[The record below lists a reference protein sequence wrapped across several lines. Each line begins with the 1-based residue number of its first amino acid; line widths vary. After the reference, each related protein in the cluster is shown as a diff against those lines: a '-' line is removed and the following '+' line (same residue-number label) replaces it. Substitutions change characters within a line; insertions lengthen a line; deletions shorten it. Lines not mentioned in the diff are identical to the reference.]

1 MIKYILI
8 ICAAFAICYCMDFY
22 IKSIRTDVSALSKY
36 MLFLGLGCALWELGY
51 AFTDFYRRPYIM
63 VYYEKTALVGAAA
76 MIATEFLLY
85 FMWLRNH
92 AGERSVVMK
101 RSILMSMF
109 LMVAACMLRLYYPFS
124 VTGIAVC
131 SPFLCTLAFWIVV
144 YAANSYRNFHTS
156 AKTLG
161 KYIYDNGNIGFLSF
175 SGNGRLIVLNE
186 TAKQIVGISE
196 SDALRLIDIFDLN
209 SMSEPEFLEKV
220 RTESESEYHLTAKRT
235 DKVCSTSFREIKDA
249 FGETNFFICAIY
261 DRSKEEEILESI
273 RKSGDAKSNFLASMT
288 HEIRTPIN
296 AILGMRE
303 MIERESTSE
312 EILGYSRSM
321 EKAGEHLLAIV
332 NDVLDYSKIQSG
344 MLNLIPVRYDLR
356 ELFHKLIIRY
366 KQKIVQKGIAFTYS
380 IHEELPA
387 YLYGDEVRIHQIL
400 KNLLSNAYKY
410 TDKGTISF
418 TAYARKESEERVTL
432 IIEVKDTGKGIKKE
446 DQENLFD
453 LFIRADHEKN
463 QTIAGTGIGL
473 AIVSNL
479 ISMMGGTISVESE
492 YGKGSCFKVEIP
504 QKVVSYHQ
512 IGDYEKSLVE
522 YSAEQTSNLQYEYT
536 APAAAVLIVDDNSV
550 NLSVARFLL
559 EKTETKVDVA
569 SSGKEAIEKIKESS
583 YQIIFLDHIM
593 PEMDGVETIKKIRE
607 EHLADD
613 VPIIA
618 LTANDVAGAKEMYL
632 DYGFQDYLSKPIGK
646 GSLEK
651 KIYDWLPKN
660 YIHYNDVP
668 GNGTDNQEASDISIC
683 KLPSNYKGKVSL
695 EEYSY
700 EDDRLNNQLTHIFVI
715 NPIATGDKTI
725 REIRNYL
732 EQTKSMRYFIFT
744 TNSQGSETELIRRIQ
759 HYFANEHLRIYCIGG
774 SGTIRNV
781 LNGIE
786 DFDRV
791 EIAVC
796 PLGMTNDFMK
806 AFGSDQE
813 KFKDLSKLIYGEVKK
828 IDYIQTTYGISLN
841 TFSLGLDANIVM
853 HLNRNRILS
862 IFGKLFPY
870 ITAFFYS
877 LLITTADEYEF
888 YLDGELVYEGLST
901 EIMFGNGN
909 VLGGLLQFGKKQKIT
924 DGKGCVMIVKKR
936 QGLALLST
944 IIAMARGD
952 MDRISRTELVRE
964 ASSVKIRRRDGGS
977 LAMNFDGEMEY
988 GTDQCEARIVKQGLK
1003 FVVPMGVSVD
1013 GQ

>member
-22 IKSIRTDVSALSKY
+22 IKSIRTDVSILSRY
-36 MLFLGLGCALWELGY
+36 MLFLGFGCALWELGY
-51 AFTDFYRRPYIM
+51 AFTGFYRRPYMM
-63 VYYEKTALVGAAA
+63 VYYERTVLVGAAV
-76 MIATEFLLY
+76 MIFTELLLY
-85 FMWLRNH
+85 FRWLRNA
-92 AGERSVVMK
+92 AGERFSVMK
-101 RSILMSMF
+101 KSILMSMI
-109 LMVAACMLRLYYPFS
+109 LVVAACMMRLIYSLS
-124 VTGIAVC
+124 VRGFAAF
-131 SPFLCTLAFWIVV
+131 SPFLCMMAFWIIV
-144 YAANSYRNFHTS
+144 YAANSYKNFHIS
-156 AKTLG
+156 PRTLS
-161 KYIYDNGNIGFLSF
+161 KYIYNNGNIGFLSF
-175 SGNGRLIVLNE
+175 SDNGRLLMLNE
-186 TAKQIVGISE
+186 TAKQIVGLSE
-196 SDALRLIDIFDLN
+196 STDIRLIDVFDLK

-220 RTESESEYHLTAKRT
+220 RTESEPEYHLTAKRT
-235 DKVCSTSFREIKDA
+235 DKVCSISFCEIKDA

-321 EKAGEHLLAIV
+321 EKAGERLLAIV

-356 ELFHKLIIRY
+356 ELFHKLITRY
-366 KQKIVQKGIAFTYS
+366 EQRIVQKGITFTYS

-400 KNLLSNAYKY
+400 KNLLTNAYKY
-410 TDKGTISF
+410 TDHGTISF
-418 TAYARKESEERVTL
+418 TAYARKESEEQITL
-432 IIEVKDTGKGIKKE
+432 IFEVKDTGKGIKKE
-446 DQENLFD
+446 DQVNLFD

-492 YGKGSCFKVEIP
+492 YGKGSCFKAEIP

-512 IGDYEKSLVE
+512 IGDYEKTLAE
-522 YSAEQTSNLQYEYT
+522 YRAEQTSSLQYEYT
-536 APAAAVLIVDDNSV
+536 APAATVLIVDDNSV

-559 EKTETKVDVA
+559 EKTETKVDIA
-569 SSGKEAIEKIKESS
+569 TSGKEAIDKLRESS

-593 PEMDGVETIKKIRE
+593 PEMDGIETIRKIRE

-618 LTANDVAGAKEMYL
+618 LTANDIAGAKEMYL

-651 KIYDWLPKN
+651 KMYDWLPKN

-668 GNGTDNQEASDISIC
+668 SNSADSQEAPGISIC
-683 KLPSNYKGKVSL
+683 KLPGDYKGKASV

-700 EDDRLNNQLTHIFVI
+700 EDDSLNNQLTHIFII

-725 REIRNYL
+725 KEIRNYL
-732 EQTKSMRYFIFT
+732 GQTKSMRYFIFT
-744 TNSQGSETELIRRIQ
+744 TNSQGSETELVRKIQ
-759 HYFANEHLRIYCIGG
+759 RYFVNERLRIYCIGG

-791 EIAVC
+791 EVAFC

-806 AFGSDQE
+806 TFGSNQE
-813 KFKDLSKLIYGEVKK
+813 KFRDLNNLIHGEVKK
-828 IDYIQTTYGISLN
+828 IDYIQTTEGVSLN

-853 HLNRNRILS
+853 KLNRNRIFS
-862 IFGKLFPY
+862 IFGNLFPY
-870 ITAFFYS
+870 ITAFLYS

-909 VLGGLLQFGKKQKIT
+909 VLGGLLQFGEKQKIT

-952 MDRISRTELVRE
+952 MKRLSRIELVRE
-964 ASSVKIRRRDGGS
+964 ASSIKIRRRDGGA
-977 LAMNFDGEMEY
+977 LAMNYDGEMEY
-988 GTDQCEARIVKQGLK
+988 GTDQWEARIVKQGLK